1 MNRSDD
7 TQIRLSHGAGG
18 RYSQWLIELF
28 ASIFHNAYLDV
39 QNDGALLPWEKNQLV
54 MTTDSYVVEPL
65 FFPGGDIG
73 RLAICGTVNDLAVMG
88 AQPLFLS
95 VAFILEEGFSIA
107 EMKRVAQS
115 MQRAAE
121 EAGVFIVTGDTKVV
135 PRNKADQIYINTA
148 GVGRLLTDR
157 KIAADQAS
165 PGDALILTAPVG
177 NHGMAV
183 LSARGAYQLRG
194 KLESDVAPLNG
205 LVRELMGS
213 GIQPHAMR
221 DATRGGLATVL
232 NEIASASRCE
242 MLIEEERIPISESV
256 QSACAILGFDPL
268 YVANEGVLV
277 IVVPETQAEKA
288 VEQLRKQNYGTSAVQ
303 IGSVRDRTKPRVL
316 LKTTIG
322 SHRILD
328 LRSGEQLPRIC

>member
-1 MNRSDD
+1 MNGSGDE
-7 TQIRLSHGAGG
+7 QIRLSHGAGG
-18 RYSQWLIELF
+18 RYSQQLIERF
-28 ASIFHNAYLDV
+28 ASIFHNTYLDV
-39 QNDGALLPWEKNQLV
+39 QNDGVLLPWEKNQLV

-73 RLAICGTVNDLAVMG
+73 RLAVCGTVNDLAVMG
-88 AQPLFLS
+88 TQPLFLS
-95 VAFILEEGFSIA
+95 AAFILEEGFHIA
-107 EMKRVAQS
+107 EMMRIAES

-135 PRNKADQIYINTA
+135 PKNKADRIFINTA

-157 KIAADQAS
+157 KIAADQACS
-165 PGDALILTAPVG
+165 GDALILTGSVG

-205 LVRELMGS
+205 LVRVLIES
-213 GIQPHAMR
+213 GIRPHVMR

-232 NEIASASRCE
+232 NEIAVASRCE
-242 MLIEEERIPISESV
+242 MHIEEERIPISEPV

-268 YVANEGVLV
+268 YVANEGVLL
-277 IVVPETQAEKA
+277 IVVPATQADEA
-288 VEQLRKQNYGTSAVQ
+288 VGLLRKQTYGTSAVQ
-303 IGSVRDRTKPRVL
+303 IGSVHDGAKSRVL
-316 LKTTIG
+316 LKTAIG
-322 SHRILD
+322 SHRLLD

>member
-1 MNRSDD
+1 MEES
-7 TQIRLSHGAGG
+7 QIRLSHGEGG
-18 RYSQWLIELF
+18 RYSQRLIDFF
-28 ASIFHNAYLDV
+28 ASIFNNSFLDI
-39 QNDGALLPWEKNQLV
+39 QNDGVLLPWETNQVV
-54 MTTDSYVVEPL
+54 MTTDSFVVEPL

-88 AQPLFLS
+88 ARPLFLS
-95 VAFILEEGFSIA
+95 VAFILEEGFPIA
-107 EMKRVAQS
+107 EMKHVAES

-135 PRNKADQIYINTA
+135 PRNKADRIFINTA
-148 GVGRLLTDR
+148 GVGRLITDR
-157 KIAADQAS
+157 RIAADQAC
-165 PGDALILTAPVG
+165 PGDALILTGSVG

-194 KLESDVAPLNG
+194 QIESDVAPLNEMVKD
-205 LVRELMGS
+205 LIES
-213 GIQPHAMR
+213 GIEVHAMR

-232 NEIASASRCE
+232 NEIAVASGCE
-242 MLIEEERIPISESV
+242 MLIEEERIPVSEPV

-268 YVANEGVLV
+268 YVANEGVIV
-277 IVVPETQAEKA
+277 IVLPEIQAEKA
-288 VEQLRKQNYGTSAVQ
+288 IARLKKQTYGTDAVK
-303 IGSVRDRTKPRVL
+303 IGSVRAREKPRVM